1 MDKGRISGTLK
12 AIQALLLFAALFVVP
27 ASASAQDG
35 EKLFK
40 QNCASCHKVD
50 DTKLVGPGLKGVF
63 DRVPQPAEEWLIKWI
78 KNSSAMIAAGDA
90 YAVKIYNENNK
101 SQMTAFEYLS
111 DDEIKAILSYV
122 KAPPAPAAAVAPA
135 DGAAVA
141 EGPSATDAMGDDA
154 LRMVLGVISILLL
167 VLIAVL
173 GTVGSSLQSLVNDK
187 SGLPAPERHPFS
199 LGRVMSNNKGL
210 TAIFILFLLLAG
222 GKAGF
227 DWLMGVGVYE
237 GYRPEQPINFS
248 HKIHAGQNGVNCVY
262 CHTAAEK
269 GKNGGIPSLN
279 VCMNCHTYVDE
290 GPSGKG
296 EIAKIYAALD
306 FDPATKTYG
315 PNTKPVK
322 WVRIHNLPDLAYF
335 NHSQHV
341 VVGKIE
347 CQTCHGDVQEE
358 AVLAQNA
365 PLTMGWCINCHR
377 ETSVQTADN
386 AYYDDFI
393 KRHNG
398 KLDGEAISVEKIGG
412 LECAKCHH

>member
-12 AIQALLLFAALFVVP
+12 AFQALILFAALFVAS

-63 DRVPQPAEEWLIKWI
+63 DRVPQPAEAWLLKWV
-78 KNSSAMIAAGDA
+78 KNSSAMIASGDA
-90 YAVKIYNENNK
+90 YAVKIFNENNK

-122 KAPPAPAAAVAPA
+122 KAPPAPVAATPVEGTSVAT
-135 DGAAVA
+135 
-141 EGPSATDAMGDDA
+141 GPNATDAMSDDT
-154 LRMVLGVISILLL
+154 LLMVLGVIAILLL
-167 VLIAVL
+167 ILVAVL
-173 GTVGSSLQSLVNDK
+173 GSVGGSLQALVNDK
-187 SGLPAPERHPFS
+187 NGLPAPERYPFS
-199 LGRVMSNNKGL
+199 LGRVMSKNKGL
-210 TAIFILFLLLAG
+210 TAIAVLFLILAG
-222 GKAGF
+222 GKAGY
-227 DWLMGVGVYE
+227 DLLMGVGVYQ

-248 HKIHAGQNGVNCVY
+248 HKIHAGQNGINCVY

-269 GKNGGIPSLN
+269 GKNAGIPSLN
-279 VCMNCHTYVDE
+279 VCMNCHTYVDQ

-347 CQTCHGDVQEE
+347 CQKCHGEVQDE

-393 KRHNG
+393 KRHKG
-398 KLDGEAISVEKIGG
+398 KLDGEAITVDKIGG